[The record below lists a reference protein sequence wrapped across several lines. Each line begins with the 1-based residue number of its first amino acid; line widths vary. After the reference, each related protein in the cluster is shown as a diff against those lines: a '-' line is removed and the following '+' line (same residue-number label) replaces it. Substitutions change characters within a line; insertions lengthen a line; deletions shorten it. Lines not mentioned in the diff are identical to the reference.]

1 MRLVS
6 MQVVVL
12 PATTKYLVT
21 SKDRELKWNINVL
34 KTHMYS
40 RVVKRRQQIK
50 DGTHK
55 YLGDLLDIL
64 STDEQYKDDDSL
76 IVDECL
82 TFLFAGT

>member
-1 MRLVS
+1 

-21 SKDRELKWNINVL
+21 PKDRELKWNIDSMKAL
-34 KTHMYS
+34 LYS
-40 RVVKRRQQIK
+40 RVLKRRQQIK

-64 STDEQYKDDDSL
+64 LTDEIYKDDDTA

-82 TFLFAGT
+82 TFQFAAT